1 MEGPVLPFRP
11 CLFEEIHRSSS
22 MNTTVSHVVVSLVY
36 GLEPLREALV
46 DRQSPVVIRT
56 YDIRCARETRS
67 ETVPPFCLTRIRYLS
82 TSSPNGQF

>member
-1 MEGPVLPFRP
+1 
-11 CLFEEIHRSSS
+11 

-56 YDIRCARETRS
+56 YDIYGALAKHAHKQYRHS
-67 ETVPPFCLTRIRYLS
+67 V
-82 TSSPNGQF
+82 

>member
-11 CLFEEIHRSSS
+11 CLFEEIHISSS

-46 DRQSPVVIRT
+46 DCQSPVVIRA
-56 YDIRCARETRS
+56 YDIYGALAQDAHKQYRHS
-67 ETVPPFCLTRIRYLS
+67 V
-82 TSSPNGQF
+82 